1 MKLKFNKDGLIPV
14 ITQDKNTKE
23 VLMLAYANEEA
34 LAKSR
39 ETGYAWYWSRSRNK
53 LWLKGE
59 TSGNIQKIVEIRD
72 DCDSDALLYVV
83 EQKGVACHTG
93 KYSCF
98 GASGLRCFGA
108 SKSFSLEELEKV
120 IALRKL
126 EKPEGSYTVK
136 LLENEDLACE
146 KVLEEGEEVVR
157 AAKSEGKQR
166 TIEESADV
174 LYHLMV
180 LLAGK
185 DIKLSEVI
193 GELEKRRK

>member
-1 MKLKFNKDGLIPV
+1 MNLNFNKDGLIPV
-14 ITQDKNTKE
+14 IIQDFSTKE

-34 LAKSR
+34 LEKTR
-39 ETGYAWYWSRSRNK
+39 GTGYAWYWSRSRGK
-53 LWLKGE
+53 LWKKGE
-59 TSGNIQKIVEIRD
+59 TSGNVQKIVEVRG
-72 DCDSDALLYVV
+72 DCDSDALLYIV

-98 GASGLRCFGA
+98 KEKRPFT
-108 SKSFSLEELEKV
+108 LEELEKV
-120 IALRKL
+120 IEQRKQ

-136 LLENEDLACE
+136 LLENLDYSCE
-146 KVLEEGEEVVR
+146 KVLEEAEEFVR

-166 TIEESADV
+166 TIEEAADV

-185 DIKLSEVI
+185 GIKLSEVLT
-193 GELEKRRK
+193 ELSNRRKL